1 MDRPEAIALVPLSVA
16 DVFLLLGA
24 LEAVAREA
32 GPMRRADLDDLARR
46 LGASLEAGRA
56 VSRALGSVADLEG
69 FELDPDA
76 LAGALRGE
84 ND

>member
-24 LEAVAREA
+24 LEAVGRET
-32 GPMRRADLDDLARR
+32 GPTRHLDDLARR